1 MSPNLVKDNILAAA
15 ERRMIQF
22 GYRKVT
28 MDEIAQ
34 DLGMS
39 KNTIYKH
46 FASKDEIAQ
55 AMFVQ
60 LCARIN
66 ENILT
71 IKKDE
76 PDPIKIISQNIL
88 FIQKE
93 LSPWFEHFLGDIK
106 IELPHLW
113 QKFIQYRTEKITE
126 VQELITQG
134 IQKRKLRKV
143 NAAIAMRSFLGA
155 VDAVI
160 NPEFLQNENMSFQSA
175 MDEVVQIW
183 SKGIMVNTTNKG
195 EVK

>member
-1 MSPNLVKDNILAAA
+1 MSPNLVKDNILSAA
-15 ERRMIQF
+15 EKRMIQF

-46 FASKDEIAQ
+46 FASKDEIAE

-71 IKKDE
+71 IKKGE
-76 PDPIKIISQNIL
+76 QDPIKIISQNIL

-106 IELPHLW
+106 IELPRLW
-113 QKFIQYRTEKITE
+113 QKFIQYRTEKITD
-126 VQELITQG
+126 VQGLITEG
-134 IQKRKLRKV
+134 IQKKKFRKV
-143 NAAIAMRSFLGA
+143 SAAIAMRSFLGA

-160 NPEFLQNENMSFQSA
+160 SPEFLQNENMSFQSA

>member
-15 ERRMIQF
+15 EKRMIQF

-55 AMFVQ
+55 AMFAL
-60 LCARIN
+60 LCSRIN
-66 ENILT
+66 ENILN

-76 PDPIKIISQNIL
+76 KDPIKIISQNIL

-106 IELPHLW
+106 IELPRLW

-126 VQELITQG
+126 VQGLITEG
-134 IQKRKLRKV
+134 IQKKKLRKV

-183 SKGIMVNTTNKG
+183 SKGIMVNTQTK
-195 EVK
+195 ER